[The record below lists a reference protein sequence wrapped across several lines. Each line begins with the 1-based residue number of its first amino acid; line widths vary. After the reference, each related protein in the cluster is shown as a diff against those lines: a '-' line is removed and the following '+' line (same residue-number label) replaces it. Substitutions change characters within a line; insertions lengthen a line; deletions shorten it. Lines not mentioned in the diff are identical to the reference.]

1 VINNTKGSKTCKAAC
16 ALDPMNVA
24 TKLASTTEAMF
35 KAIAISNDGNN
46 NSLNL

>member
-1 VINNTKGSKTCKAAC
+1 
-16 ALDPMNVA
+16 MNVD

-35 KAIAISNDGNN
+35 KAIAISSDGSS